1 MIIILFLF
9 IIHLFFGLLIKNVR
23 SRTLTFLINLSL
35 FATIIYFTVGI
46 TYTAD
51 WFMYSWIYDKGDDNR
66 DFVFIELSKIFNSL
80 NLEYESLFIFHI
92 LTSLLIY
99 WFMISRFTRN
109 YFYVFLIYILL
120 DYVHFTN
127 QIRYYLGFPI
137 MLTGYY
143 YLFYKKKYII
153 SVILISISLL
163 CHVGLASIL
172 LFIPAFYLITLKNFI
187 KYIFLASLVLA
198 LFVFLLMQGGLAIV
212 LDHYDAYFSKE
223 YDSSLIGGIFNGLPY
238 MVYYVFLLIETPKLI
253 KKKNIADHPLYELIF
268 KLAFF
273 SLLFLPAS
281 FFLQIIG
288 HRYIMPFAIFWII
301 FYLYLIQD
309 LPQKQKLFKMVF
321 FGIIHFIA
329 IFSIYILP
337 DFVLPQNHFMEQVEL
352 TIQSIPYLKDLFF

>member
-1 MIIILFLF
+1 MIIIIFLF

-23 SRTLTFLINLSL
+23 SRTLSFLINFSL

-51 WFMYSWIYDKGDDNR
+51 WFMYSWIYDKGNDNT
-66 DFVFIELSKIFNSL
+66 DFVFFELSKIFNSL
-80 NLEYESLFIFHI
+80 NLEYESLFVFHM

-99 WFMISRFTRN
+99 WFLISRYTRN

-127 QIRYYLGFPI
+127 QIRYYLGLPI
-137 MLTGYY
+137 LFTGFY
-143 YLFYKKKYII
+143 YLLYKKKYIFSI
-153 SVILISISLL
+153 FLIILSIL
-163 CHVGLASIL
+163 CHAALATL
-172 LFIPAFYLITLKNFI
+172 VLFIPAYFFVPTRKFI
-187 KYIFLASLVLA
+187 KLSLASSLVVA
-198 LFVFLLMQGGLAIV
+198 LIVFLLMQGGLAIV